1 MAASERNVEPLPTL
15 ALHWLS
21 AVLIFVLLGLGW
33 FMVHGDVGCR
43 EREIRSLSASQ
54 IARASSACLAA
65 ASTPRCARLAKAS
78 PQFPARHADW
88 ERRLAGLTHVTFY
101 LLLLVAAL
109 SGWLLVSAAI
119 IAIPTRFFDLFV
131 IPNLV
136 GADAALQANMTLPA
150 LCGLAPHRVAL
161 VVAPRRG
168 GAQASFRRPRRHFY
182 AHAGLAARSLTRKFG
197 LRSIL
202 IGRGAL
208 LAPNGQIF
216 PCPSQAN
223 ARNFPCEGTVA

>member
-1 MAASERNVEPLPTL
+1 MAHGESTTAGSSAAPQRWSAPTI

-33 FMVHGDVGCR
+33 FMVHGDVGAATKFDLYQLHK
-43 EREIRSLSASQ
+43 SLGFLSLALLLLRLG
-54 IARASSACLAA
+54 ARF
-65 ASTPRCARLAKAS
+65 AKAS
-78 PQFPARHADW
+78 PPLPAAMPDW

-136 GADAALQANMTLPA
+136 GADAALQADMTFLHYVVSRLLIA
-150 LCGLAPHRVAL
+150 LAALHIAAALKHHFVDRDDIFARMLGL
-161 VVAPRRG
+161 RRG
-168 GAQASFRRPRRHFY
+168 R
-182 AHAGLAARSLTRKFG
+182 
-197 LRSIL
+197 
-202 IGRGAL
+202 
-208 LAPNGQIF
+208 
-216 PCPSQAN
+216 
-223 ARNFPCEGTVA
+223 